1 MPSDGTP
8 GRSQEGRS
16 GQGESL
22 SCNEAAAKASA
33 GVPGA
38 VRPFGVVPGEERV
51 LGICPSA
58 LVGHWVLL
66 PHGSGHSLEATSG
79 QYSQRWGG
87 YLAPKGGSGTPS
99 IPYNQPVGSG
109 SSMGFSQMLEVEDKI
124 P

>member
-87 YLAPKGGSGTPS
+87 YLAPKGGLWNTQYPL
-99 IPYNQPVGSG
+99 QPARGLWLKHGFQPDAGSRR
-109 SSMGFSQMLEVEDKI
+109 
-124 P
+124 